1 MKWMPESDGSDNEKI
16 VRPTLHHFGLVTGSL
31 QPMRDWYAKLLG
43 MSPVQEGVKPLGE
56 RTPPGSMA
64 SWVVTNDGANHSLAI
79 ICDGDQLDHR
89 MCPRCQHVEL
99 IAFDYP
105 NLDDLL
111 STYTRLKRLG
121 IRPVAASTQDET
133 VAFYYL
139 DPDNNCIELA
149 ADNSGDCERWE
160 EFLRNAPE
168 LAVHP
173 TDTSGNSG
181 WTTNTSRWD
190 LN

>member
-1 MKWMPESDGSDNEKI
+1 MKWIPESDGSDNEEI

-31 QPMRDWYAKLLG
+31 QPMRDWYAKVLG
-43 MSPVQEGVKPLGE
+43 MSPVQESVKPLGE

-79 ICDGDQLDHR
+79 ICDGDQPDHR
-89 MCPRCQHVEL
+89 ICRRHCVEL

-111 STYTRLKRLG
+111 STYTRLKGLG
-121 IRPVAASTQDET
+121 IQPVAASIQDET

-149 ADNSGDCERWE
+149 ADNSGDCEQWE
-160 EFLRNAPE
+160 ELLRNSPE

-173 TDTSGNSG
+173 TDTFGFDRV
-181 WTTNTSRWD
+181 TRTSRWD

>member
-1 MKWMPESDGSDNEKI
+1 MKWIPESETSDNQVI
-16 VRPTLHHFGLVTGSL
+16 IRPTLHHFGLVTTRL
-31 QPMRDWYAKLLG
+31 DPMRDWYAKLLG

-56 RTPPGSMA
+56 RTPKGLMA
-64 SWVVTNDGANHSLAI
+64 SWVVTNDGANRSLAI
-79 ICDGDQLDHR
+79 TCDGGQHDNQIYR
-89 MCPRCQHVEL
+89 RQHVEL

-105 NLDDLL
+105 SLDDLL

-121 IRPVAASTQDET
+121 IQPVAASVQGET
-133 VAFYYL
+133 VAFYYA

-149 ADNSGDCERWE
+149 ADNSGDCERRE
-160 EFLRNAPE
+160 EFLHNSPE

-173 TDTSGNSG
+173 RDTFGNSDG
-181 WTTNTSRWD
+181 TTDTSRWD